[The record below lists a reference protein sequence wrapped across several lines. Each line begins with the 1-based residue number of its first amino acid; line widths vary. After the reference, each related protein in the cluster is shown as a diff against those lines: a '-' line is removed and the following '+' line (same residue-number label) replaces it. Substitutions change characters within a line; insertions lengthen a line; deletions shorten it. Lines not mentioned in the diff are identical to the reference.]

1 MLGEALIDLHGIEHA
16 YLGNALGL
24 GLLPLVTVFAEDK
37 TVRHKQTQFLPDL
50 RAPWSAL
57 AGVSLSGY
65 EIHHGQTQKHVAMAV
80 SGNVARAILPDGLG
94 WRCSEGHVLGLY
106 LHGLFEDPRV
116 IQALFGAQLQGP
128 VPTLDTVFDGLA
140 DFVGTH
146 FGTGVL
152 QSLLA

>member
-1 MLGEALIDLHGIEHA
+1 
-16 YLGNALGL
+16 
-24 GLLPLVTVFAEDK
+24 
-37 TVRHKQTQFLPDL
+37 
-50 RAPWSAL
+50 
-57 AGVSLSGY
+57 
-65 EIHHGQTQKHVAMAV
+65 MAV
-80 SGNVARAILPDGLG
+80 SGNVARAILPVGLG
-94 WRCSEGHVLGLY
+94 WQSSEGQVLGLY

-140 DFVGTH
+140 DFIGTH